1 MAPSLT
7 LFYIN
12 TTRWER
18 RRLYAAG
25 PARHVYATPAR
36 YGRLSLMEMR
46 CFTPLTR
53 LAAALIVAVVAFAA
67 GQPSAQTVRHEAF
80 TVSGVAVDV
89 TAADASAA
97 RDRAIVQAQRKAWE
111 ELFKQLLPPGAK
123 APALSDVE
131 LSRAVQNFS
140 IDDERLS
147 PGRYA
152 AVMTVRF
159 APEPVRQALA
169 GTGTASYVEP
179 ATRPMVLLP
188 LTIAPSGA
196 PVLWDDRTPW
206 RAAWEAYEGRPGALA
221 PLTVPDGELSD
232 VSAVSAQEAQAG
244 DAAAFAKLAQQ
255 HGAGGVVVAKV
266 ALEPQG
272 PARGQSLQ
280 VDVMLAT
287 LDGLKA
293 SKTITVRPDADDRPE
308 DILSRAVAQSAAA
321 VDELWRQDRT
331 VSAGP
336 QQTMTAS
343 TPLSSLSDWLSVRQK
358 LAQLGGGTR
367 VDMLSLT
374 RTAAT
379 VSVSYRG
386 GVEDLQNLMSRQ
398 GLALVQTAGGWVV
411 QPPPPSLTPPTVTQ
425 STPGPIAPATRP

>member
-1 MAPSLT
+1 
-7 LFYIN
+7 
-12 TTRWER
+12 
-18 RRLYAAG
+18 
-25 PARHVYATPAR
+25 
-36 YGRLSLMEMR
+36 MEMR
-46 CFTPLTR
+46 RFTPLTR
-53 LAAALIVAVVAFAA
+53 FAAVLVVAVVAFAW

-89 TAADASAA
+89 TAADANAA
-97 RDRAIVQAQRKAWE
+97 RDRAIAQAQRKAWE

-169 GTGTASYVEP
+169 GAGTASYVEP

-188 LTIAPSGA
+188 LTVNAAGA

-232 VSAVSAQEAQAG
+232 VSAVSAQEALAG
-244 DAAAFAKLAQQ
+244 DAAAFAKIAQQ
-255 HGAGGVVVAKV
+255 HGAGGVVVAKT
-266 ALEPQG
+266 ALGPQG
-272 PARGQSLQ
+272 PAPGQNMQ
-280 VDVMLAT
+280 VEVTLAT

-293 SKTITVRPDADDRPE
+293 SKSLNVRADAADRPE
-308 DILSRAVAQSAAA
+308 DVLARAVAQAAAA

-336 QQTMTAS
+336 QQTITAT
-343 TPLSSLSDWLSVRQK
+343 TPLASLNDWIAIRQK
-358 LAQLGGGTR
+358 LAQLGGGAR
-367 VDMLSLT
+367 VDMLSIS
-374 RTAAT
+374 RVAAT

-398 GLALVQTAGGWVV
+398 GLALVQDSGGWVI
-411 QPPPPSLTPPTVTQ
+411 QPPPPSLTPPPVVQ
-425 STPGPIAPATRP
+425 SAPGATTGPTPVAPATRP